1 LAVSD
6 LTAINVGT
14 EKMCASTGDIDT
26 EIDQLTFDFGNPTG
40 RSLQSTPV
48 LREGSALSLGTVG
61 VCGTQDPCRAQFESV
76 TRVDGT
82 ACFIEGTPQSSSGQI
97 RLYTKQIFRPVET
110 YRIRLGT
117 GTTAS
122 NTIEASVVRLPGASN
137 DHAAVA
143 IVDGIGTRSGTTYSA
158 GATISVYRP
167 PQNPSAPRVLDIL
180 AAWYYPD
187 RRLIGIT
194 RFSFNDATRRPI
206 TSVHDEQGTRA
217 GPSWILAV
225 RVRESLGNVELP
237 YFTCNDDR
245 PYSGEA
251 RCPTE
256 QLLSPVGQVVTD
268 VTQEFVVS
276 NVR

>member
-1 LAVSD
+1 MQRSTRLLWATVCLAFVCAACGRDGVPTSGTPLPTPPPSPPPPTGPALAVSD

-48 LREGSALSLGTVG
+48 LREGSTLSLGTVG

-143 IVDGIGTRSGTTYSA
+143 IVDGIGTRSGNAFSA

-187 RRLIGIT
+187 
-194 RFSFNDATRRPI
+194 
-206 TSVHDEQGTRA
+206 
-217 GPSWILAV
+217 
-225 RVRESLGNVELP
+225 
-237 YFTCNDDR
+237 
-245 PYSGEA
+245 
-251 RCPTE
+251 
-256 QLLSPVGQVVTD
+256 
-268 VTQEFVVS
+268 
-276 NVR
+276 